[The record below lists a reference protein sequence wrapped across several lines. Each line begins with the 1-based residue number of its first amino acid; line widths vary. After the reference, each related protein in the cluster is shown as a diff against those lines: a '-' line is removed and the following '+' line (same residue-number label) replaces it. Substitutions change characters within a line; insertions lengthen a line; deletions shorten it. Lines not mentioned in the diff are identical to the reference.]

1 MTPDKRHTL
10 TTHTGDMMKRLLP
23 TTMRSYNLKQL
34 LRHLDRLQ
42 SKLYADYNITLYR
55 IDYAY
60 SAVYKTLSCDH
71 TFYYSFSICDQNKDD
86 VIEAINTSYI
96 ALGL

>member
-1 MTPDKRHTL
+1 
-10 TTHTGDMMKRLLP
+10 MKRLLP
-23 TTMRSYNLKQL
+23 TTMRSYTVKQL

-42 SKLYADYNITLYR
+42 SKLYAEYNISLYR

-60 SAVYKTLSCDH
+60 SAVYKTLSCDL
-71 TFYYSFSICDQNKDD
+71 TFYYSFPICDQNKDD

-96 ALGL
+96 ALGM